1 MKNHPLDS
9 VIDDFYQNEKR
20 LGRYCFSTNRL
31 NFERSNF

>member
-20 LGRYCFSTNRL
+20 LGRYCLKLYF
-31 NFERSNF
+31 